1 MNHVFFLVFVFA
13 LWAIHIV
20 SAFTLLWVDFC
31 TKGNTP
37 WYWLLKLMTKQI
49 SYQALI
55 QTLG

>member
-1 MNHVFFLVFVFA
+1 MFFFLVFVFA